1 MRVRRAW
8 RRIPISSIPCLVRGR
23 DAAYRVSVPWSR
35 SLAPSSRLTEE
46 AIVTT
51 NRVASTFVLS
61 VVLFAG
67 PSLAL
72 SQAGGMAGMRGM
84 DMGHEIVIPK
94 GALYTKA
101 DVEFMQGMI
110 AHHAQAIV
118 MSRMAESHG
127 ANPQVLKLSK
137 KIDQSQIPEIRIM
150 QLWLER
156 NKQFA
161 PDTSSWHNVM
171 MAGMLTTAQLKELD
185 TANGVA
191 FDRAYLRL
199 MIQHHAGALKMVD
212 DLFNTPL
219 AGQEVDVNVFAN
231 DVVTAQ
237 TTEIGIMQR
246 LLNQLAAK
254 PAK

>member
-1 MRVRRAW
+1 
-8 RRIPISSIPCLVRGR
+8 
-23 DAAYRVSVPWSR
+23 
-35 SLAPSSRLTEE
+35 
-46 AIVTT
+46 VTT
-51 NRVASTFVLS
+51 RHI
-61 VVLFAG
+61 AG
-67 PSLAL
+67 ALAL
-72 SQAGGMAGMRGM
+72 SVALIGGPSIALAQTDTAGMSGM
-84 DMGHEIVIPK
+84 DHMNMGHEIVVPK

-110 AHHAQAIV
+110 AHHSQAIV

-127 ANPQVLKLSK
+127 ANPQVLKLSN
-137 KIDQSQIPEIRIM
+137 KIDQSQVPEIRIM
-150 QLWLER
+150 QAWLAR

-161 PDTSSWHNVM
+161 PDTSSWHHM
-171 MAGMLTTAQLKELD
+171 MMSGMLTTAQLQELD
-185 TANGVA
+185 AAKGVE

-212 DLFNTPL
+212 DLFNSSL

-246 LLNQLAAK
+246 LLTQL

>member
-1 MRVRRAW
+1 
-8 RRIPISSIPCLVRGR
+8 
-23 DAAYRVSVPWSR
+23 
-35 SLAPSSRLTEE
+35 
-46 AIVTT
+46 VTT
-51 NRVASTFVLS
+51 KRVAGTFALS
-61 VVLFAG
+61 VVLLGG
-67 PSLAL
+67 PSLARA
-72 SQAGGMAGMRGM
+72 QAGGMPGMPAM

-110 AHHAQAIV
+110 AHHSQAIV

-127 ANPQVLKLSK
+127 ANPQVLKLSN
-137 KIDQSQIPEIRIM
+137 KIDQSQVPEIRIM
-150 QLWLER
+150 QNWLTR
-156 NKQFA
+156 NNQFA
-161 PDTSSWHNVM
+161 PDTSSWHNMM
-171 MAGMLTTAQLKELD
+171 MAGMLTAAQLGELD
-185 TANGVA
+185 AAKGVD

-212 DLFNTPL
+212 DLFAAPL

-237 TTEIGIMQR
+237 TVEIGIMQK
-246 LLNQLAAK
+246 LLTQL

>member
-1 MRVRRAW
+1 MTTT
-8 RRIPISSIPCLVRGR
+8 RIASSL
-23 DAAYRVSVPWSR
+23 
-35 SLAPSSRLTEE
+35 
-46 AIVTT
+46 
-51 NRVASTFVLS
+51 VLS
-61 VVLFAG
+61 ILLLGG
-67 PSLAL
+67 PSLAR
-72 SQAGGMAGMRGM
+72 SQGGGMKGMPGM
-84 DMGHEIVIPK
+84 DMGREIVIPK

-118 MSRMAESHG
+118 MSRMARSHG
-127 ANPQVLKLSK
+127 ANPQVLKLSN
-137 KIDQSQIPEIRIM
+137 KIDQSQVPEIRIM
-150 QLWLER
+150 QGWLER

-161 PDTSSWHNVM
+161 PDTSSWHHM
-171 MAGMLTTAQLKELD
+171 TMAGMLTTAQLNELE
-185 TANGVA
+185 AAKGVD

-212 DLFNTPL
+212 DLFSSSL

-237 TTEIGIMQR
+237 TTEIGIMQK
-246 LLNQLAAK
+246 LLTQL

>member
-1 MRVRRAW
+1 
-8 RRIPISSIPCLVRGR
+8 
-23 DAAYRVSVPWSR
+23 
-35 SLAPSSRLTEE
+35 
-46 AIVTT
+46 VTT
-51 NRVASTFVLS
+51 KRLVGALVVS
-61 VVLFAG
+61 VVLLGG

-72 SQAGGMAGMRGM
+72 SQGGGMAGMRGM

-110 AHHAQAIV
+110 AHHSQAIV

-127 ANPQVLKLSK
+127 ANPQVLKLSN
-137 KIDQSQIPEIRIM
+137 KIDQSQVPEIRIM
-150 QLWLER
+150 QLWLKR
-156 NKQFA
+156 YNQFA
-161 PDTSSWHNVM
+161 PDTSSWHNM
-171 MAGMLTTAQLKELD
+171 TMPGMLTTAQLEQLD
-185 TANGVA
+185 AAKGVD
-191 FDRAYLRL
+191 FDRAYLKL
-199 MIQHHAGALKMVD
+199 MIQHHAGALKMVE

-237 TTEIGIMQR
+237 TTEIGIMQK
-246 LLNQLAAK
+246 LFTQL

>member
-1 MRVRRAW
+1 
-8 RRIPISSIPCLVRGR
+8 
-23 DAAYRVSVPWSR
+23 
-35 SLAPSSRLTEE
+35 
-46 AIVTT
+46 VTT
-51 NRVASTFVLS
+51 KRVAGTLVLS
-61 VVLFAG
+61 MLIGG

-72 SQAGGMAGMRGM
+72 SQAGGMPGMKGM

-118 MSRMAESHG
+118 MSRMAESHH
-127 ANPQVLKLSK
+127 ANPQVLKLSN
-137 KIDQSQIPEIRIM
+137 KIDQSQVPEIRIM
-150 QLWLER
+150 QGWLR
-156 NKQFA
+156 RYNQFA
-161 PDTSSWHNVM
+161 PDTSSWHDVM

-185 TANGVA
+185 AATGVD

-212 DLFNTPL
+212 DLFNTSL

-246 LLNQLAAK
+246 LLNQL